1 MRDIARIMIIYLKLK
16 LQGPVSCH
24 KFDFQLLYSQTT
36 ALRTPHFYGQL
47 R

>member
-1 MRDIARIMIIYLKLK
+1 MRAIAQVIRIYLKLK